1 MSFDW
6 SEYLYLA
13 QEATN
18 QVPSKPYSEEAR
30 LRAAISRGYYA
41 AFCETRRYLT
51 SNTIYIAL
59 SGKDTHWDIINQFIS
74 SSDGARRTI
83 GRDLLRLFE
92 NRKKADYD
100 DVYPDL
106 SLATAQALVNA
117 AQQVIIRLSRL
128 K

>member
-51 SNTIYIAL
+51 SNTTYIAL
-59 SGKDTHWDIINQFIS
+59 SGKDTHWDIIYKFLH
-74 SSDGARRTI
+74 SSDGSRRRI
-83 GRDLLRLFE
+83 GLELSRLR
-92 NRKKADYD
+92 NSRNQADYD
-100 DVYPDL
+100 NVYPNL

>member
-13 QEATN
+13 QENADIR
-18 QVPSKPYSEEAR
+18 PDKSYSVEAK
-30 LRAAISRGYYA
+30 LRVAISRAYYA
-41 AFCETRRYLT
+41 AFCQARNYLIDN
-51 SNTIYIAL
+51 SSFVAL
-59 SGKDTHWDIINQFIS
+59 SDQETHWDIIYKFLH
-74 SSDGARRTI
+74 SSDGSRRRI
-83 GRDLLRLFE
+83 GLELSRLR
-92 NRKKADYD
+92 NSRNQADYD
-100 DVYPDL
+100 DVYPNL